1 MYAVCCWLM
10 EERIMKASWT
20 ALSSNED
27 YQVLRNVDVVVG
39 WVVKIDGQ
47 WVARS
52 ASGTVRADFDTIEEA
67 KDFLTTIIHL
77 GEHDEEPM
85 R

>member
-1 MYAVCCWLM
+1 
-10 EERIMKASWT
+10 MKASWT

-27 YQVLRNVDVVVG
+27 YQVLRNADVVVG

-47 WVARS
+47 WVARTAD
-52 ASGTVRADFDTIEEA
+52 ASVRAADFDTIEDA

-77 GEHDEEPM
+77 GERDEEPM

>member
-1 MYAVCCWLM
+1 
-10 EERIMKASWT
+10 MKAKWDH
-20 ALSSNED
+20 LKSNKD
-27 YQVLRNVDVVVG
+27 YQVLRTGNVVVG
-39 WVVKIDGQ
+39 WVVQIDDK
-47 WVARS
+47 WVARTAD
-52 ASGTVRADFDTIEEA
+52 ASVRAADFDTIEEA

>member
-1 MYAVCCWLM
+1 
-10 EERIMKASWT
+10 MKASWT

-47 WVARS
+47 WIARTAD
-52 ASGTVRADFDTIEEA
+52 ASVRAADFDTIEDA
-67 KDFLTTIIHL
+67 KNFLTTIIHL
-77 GEHDEEPM
+77 GERDEEPM